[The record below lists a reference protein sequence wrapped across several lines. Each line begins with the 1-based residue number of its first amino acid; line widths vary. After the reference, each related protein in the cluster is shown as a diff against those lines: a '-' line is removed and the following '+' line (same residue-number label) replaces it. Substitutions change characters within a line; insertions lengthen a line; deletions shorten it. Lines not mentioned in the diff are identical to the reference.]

1 MFCFG
6 KIIFKKALAYSETEL
21 YFPVTFI
28 IWNEITVLSYPLF
41 HPRRLPLTPKLTL
54 TQTQT
59 LTLTGAQF
67 SSGAIFWLSTNP
79 KTNSNLDP
87 DPNPNP
93 NRGQFF
99 LRRGGGG
106 AIIRTPAR
114 FLLKKGQQFN
124 VYFTN
129 LSQKLLNFLLKKLQI
144 AFVSIFRKIN
154 TYT

>member
-6 KIIFKKALAYSETEL
+6 KIILKKALAYSETEL

-41 HPRRLPLTPKLTL
+41 HPRKLPLTPKL
-54 TQTQT
+54 T

-99 LRRGGGG
+99 LWRKGG

>member
-67 SSGAIFWLSTNP
+67 SSGAICWLSTNP

-99 LRRGGGG
+99 LRRGGGEQSSG
-106 AIIRTPAR
+106 HRLDFFSKKANNLMFI
-114 FLLKKGQQFN
+114 LLTL
-124 VYFTN
+124 VRSY
-129 LSQKLLNFLLKKLQI
+129 
-144 AFVSIFRKIN
+144 
-154 TYT
+154 